1 MLPETT
7 GSPADQAGD
16 FFLRIFANDAVVE
29 MVHASLTE
37 TDRWEERRR
46 SLSAPVIVWLTLM
59 LALHRAL
66 SIPNAFL
73 KLRVASEERWPGSE
87 GVPGGVEFRP
97 GNQ

>member
-59 LALHRAL
+59 LALQPFAVKAQCLFSKR
-66 SIPNAFL
+66 S
-73 KLRVASEERWPGSE
+73 LRFWQLTIWSVR
-87 GVPGGVEFRP
+87 
-97 GNQ
+97 